1 MEIPVE
7 VLSSSLFTWLGN
19 DEALTVL
26 PFLVNNNQRTYIKH
40 LQSKRNII
48 LRFIKEV
55 YTKIC
60 KKGWNKKL
68 SNFLKKDAEWF
79 IEIVSSCDTF
89 REYMKE
95 VLGMF
100 SDEFPQYNYLIADL
114 NSYRRCMSSLN
125 VKKTRVVMGTPIPHW
140 DDDLGVILVNNTTTS
155 RVFIPQYIHRI
166 YPVKLTYARKI
177 EKSPLLR
184 GLLF

>member
-7 VLSSSLFTWLGN
+7 VLSSSLFEWLGN
-19 DEALTVL
+19 DEALTIL
-26 PFLVNNNQRTYIKH
+26 PFLVNNNQRTYIKQ
-40 LQSKRNII
+40 LQSKRDII
-48 LRFIKEV
+48 LRFMKDV
-55 YTKIC
+55 YTKQC
-60 KKGWNKKL
+60 KKNWNKNL
-68 SNFLKKDAEWF
+68 SNFLKKDAHWF
-79 IEIVSSCDTF
+79 IEIVSSSDTF
-89 REYMKE
+89 REYIKE
-95 VLGMF
+95 LLGMF
-100 SDEFPQYNYLIADL
+100 TDEFPQYNYLIADF
-114 NSYRRCMSSLN
+114 NSYRRCSSSLN
-125 VKKTRVVMGTPIPHW
+125 VKKTSVVMGTPIPHW

>member
-1 MEIPVE
+1 MNIPVE
-7 VLSSSLFTWLGN
+7 LLSSSLLSYFRN
-19 DEALTVL
+19 DEALAIL
-26 PFLVNNNQRTYIKH
+26 PFLVSDNERSYIKH
-40 LQSKRNII
+40 LQSKRNVV
-48 LRFIKEV
+48 LRFIKNA
-55 YTKIC
+55 YTKQY
-60 KKGWNKKL
+60 KKSWNKKM

-140 DDDLGVILVNNTTTS
+140 DDDLGVIFVNNTTTL
-155 RVFIPQYIHRI
+155 RVFVPQYIHRI